1 MAELTPSGTFSAQAI
16 AKGLKPGLYAITDS
30 QLLPEDRLLVA
41 VEAALRGGAV
51 LVQYRE
57 KKAPEPER
65 LKQAQD
71 LAALCHN
78 ARVPLI
84 INDDPEL
91 ARRCGAAGVHLGQSD
106 GSLALARRQLGDHAI
121 VGATCHADLALASRA
136 DADGADYLAFGRFF
150 NSTTK
155 PDAPVAE
162 PSVLTKSRQFGKPVT
177 AIGGITIDNG
187 EGLIR
192 AGADLLAVVGGLF
205 DGDVATV
212 EERAR
217 RFSQLFAQHHSLFS
231 SSVSQES

>member
-1 MAELTPSGTFSAQAI
+1 MIEPLCAIVDIQVAKQAGWTAGDLTKAYLNAGARFLQVRGGNCETGHLLRLCDEMVKIGERYGARIIVNDRFDI
-16 AKGLKPGLYAITDS
+16 AKL
-30 QLLPEDRLLVA
+30 
-41 VEAALRGGAV
+41 
-51 LVQYRE
+51 
-57 KKAPEPER
+57 
-65 LKQAQD
+65 
-71 LAALCHN
+71 
-78 ARVPLI
+78 
-84 INDDPEL
+84 
-91 ARRCGAAGVHLGQSD
+91 CGAAGVHLGQSD

-205 DGDVATV
+205 DGDVATI

-217 RFSQLFAQHHSLFS
+217 RFSQLFAQHHPLFS